1 MIRKS
6 FYIGALALMA
16 AALPGC
22 NDSASDLLETKL
34 YFEENVINVNAEE
47 DTYVCDITSR
57 ISKPTNGT
65 VKVNYAVG
73 GQDLVDKYN
82 AKYGVT
88 AQLFPAENYAFLSN
102 ESVVKPGSV
111 YSEACQLQ
119 LNNIMQGEDGV
130 TYVLPLLISTNDV
143 STISSSSV
151 AYVVIKK
158 PIRIYKA
165 MQFGTYWLDVR
176 LPASFKST
184 TSVTYEA
191 LVYAT
196 SWRMLGT
203 IMGNE
208 GVLIMRTGDLNHPA
222 NELQMAGNVQMQM
235 SNCDAWTTGKWYHV
249 AFTYDAASGKA
260 ELYLNGE
267 SINSKNVG
275 AVSFDLNNRFTV
287 GYAYDYDSSRKWY
300 GYMSEVRLWSVART
314 ANQIKENM
322 MYVNPDSEGL
332 EGYWKLNGEDIE
344 ERDGVWYVLD
354 QTSHHYDATSN
365 RGRRGENG
373 GSQTFGNP
381 TMADVDVRL

>member
-22 NDSASDLLETKL
+22 NDSESDLLKTKL

-65 VKVNYAVG
+65 VKVNYTVG

-158 PIRIYKA
+158 PIRINKA

-287 GYAYDYDSSRKWY
+287 GYAYDYDANRKWV

-344 ERDGVWYVLD
+344 ERDGVWYILD